1 MLSSL
6 IWLTPCVCLDTL
18 TTHPTQSESLM
29 CLVFAHCFVFF
40 LQSYRPLIVFII
52 PNENAN
58 FAKLQTWYK
67 LFKAHKF
74 SFQRQKSAEK

>member
-1 MLSSL
+1 
-6 IWLTPCVCLDTL
+6 
-18 TTHPTQSESLM
+18 M

-58 FAKLQTWYK
+58 FAELQTWYK